1 MPCMQVDMQ
10 TEHNQPPMSTGKNR
24 RAFDGRCL
32 ARRVPLM
39 ICLSVLAVTTQ
50 AQDVPS
56 LDDLLGLPK
65 QAETVESDERGGAST
80 ESDPSDSAAITAGGG
95 FGEVLAEMLR
105 AQKVL
110 AEGLG
115 LPAQR
120 QQQAVLARLD
130 QLIAE
135 AKQQQQSSQSQAS
148 SSKAQQQQQ
157 SEQSQQSQN
166 QPGQQQQQQASQ
178 QQQEPKKGN
187 QGDKT
192 QAGVGSAEVGEAMNG
207 EAAFEELRAGWGKLP
222 PRVREA
228 LLQGKDQRVS
238 SVYRRLTEA
247 YFQRLAELSTEQNR

>member
-1 MPCMQVDMQ
+1 MGCMQVAFERRMD
-10 TEHNQPPMSTGKNR
+10 TNEHRWMLLL
-24 RAFDGRCL
+24 RCIGCRGL
-32 ARRVPLM
+32 PLFY
-39 ICLSVLAVTTQ
+39 LLVLIAAAH
-50 AQDVPS
+50 AQEAPS
-56 LDDLLGLPK
+56 LDDLLGLP
-65 QAETVESDERGGAST
+65 QQPGVVETDKTETPSVESGASDSL
-80 ESDPSDSAAITAGGG
+80 ESMVGGG
-95 FGEVLAEMLR
+95 FGEVLTQMLR

-110 AEGLG
+110 EEGLG

-135 AKQQQQSSQSQAS
+135 AKQQQQASQSQAS

-192 QAGVGSAEVGEAMNG
+192 QAGVGSAETGEALNG